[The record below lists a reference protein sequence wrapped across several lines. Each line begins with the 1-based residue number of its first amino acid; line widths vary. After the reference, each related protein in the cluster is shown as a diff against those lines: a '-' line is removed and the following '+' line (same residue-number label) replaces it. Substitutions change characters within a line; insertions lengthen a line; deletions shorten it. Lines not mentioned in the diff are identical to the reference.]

1 MYVTPRKLPSLVRF
15 ALVRLWRTFS
25 SDTNTSF
32 WNPMAGA
39 IYAKFASGTSF
50 GYTGQR
56 NKAGQEEGRGTFRT
70 ADGAFYEGEW
80 RNGELEGFGTFRYA
94 DGNVYEGEWKHGKRE
109 GRGTFRTADGT
120 IYVGEWKAGKKDGH
134 GVLAIGPPCASTHPA
149 RSWSPQTEQRLRSG
163 HLPLTLPCSPPR
175 APLSTPSST

>member
-1 MYVTPRKLPSLVRF
+1 
-15 ALVRLWRTFS
+15 
-25 SDTNTSF
+25 
-32 WNPMAGA
+32 MAGA
-39 IYAKFASGTSF
+39 IYAKFASGNSL